1 MPGWLLAVFL
11 LVAGAAR
18 AEKTWIFEPGQAL
31 VAVEG
36 GPRNARVSAVSLGL
50 SGSLRENDAGGVRAD
65 LRLPL
70 SSFTTGSGA
79 RDLRA
84 REGSDAVRHPEIVF
98 AGAAGEPKDGKLHLR
113 GTLTL
118 LGQTRPLDIA
128 LSMVRAG
135 SSQYAHGAFV
145 VHLRDFGFT
154 LPAGADEVRVELD
167 AGLRPE
173 GALASR

>member
-1 MPGWLLAVFL
+1 MPARVLLLILAL
-11 LVAGAAR
+11 TSGAR
-18 AEKTWIFEPGQAL
+18 AEKSWIFEPGQAL
-31 VAVEG
+31 VAVEA
-36 GPRNARVSAVSLGL
+36 GPRTARVSAVSLGL
-50 SGSLRENDAGGVRAD
+50 SGWLRELSGGAVQAEV
-65 LRLPL
+65 RLPL
-70 SSFTTGSGA
+70 ASFTTGSAA

-84 REGSDAVRHPEIVF
+84 REHSDAAQYPEIVF
-98 AGAAGEPKDGKLHLR
+98 EGASAAPKDGALRLR

-118 LGQTRPLDIA
+118 LGQRRPVEIP

-135 SSQYAHGAFV
+135 ASQYAHGSFT
-145 VHLRDFGFT
+145 VHLRDFGLA